1 MFNWLFGKKKA
12 TDEIKRRPRKGR
24 KHGVTNMLILDVLKD
39 YKAYHYDDIARK
51 CNLKPSTVAPALWRL
66 DRAGK
71 VKRIGTGIYCVVSPK
86 KKGNSAPNGNAARI
100 ENLLK
105 SSEAA
110 LHYKTLAEHSGL
122 DLRPTVWALFYLKR
136 KNRAQ
141 CIGNGFWQAV
151 KVEAV

>member
-66 DRAGK
+66 D
-71 VKRIGTGIYCVVSPK
+71 
-86 KKGNSAPNGNAARI
+86 
-100 ENLLK
+100 
-105 SSEAA
+105 
-110 LHYKTLAEHSGL
+110 
-122 DLRPTVWALFYLKR
+122 LRPTVWALFYLKR

-151 KVEAV
+151 KVEAF